1 MADEPQMVLLEDVV
15 SEFDRLIGRIGE
27 HAVVCGDQVYVQP
40 HVYLSLHL
48 VQMRAAGWA
57 DVDFDDLAAVSGAS
71 ALFGYKRDDFMPKY
85 AHTQVDP
92 DGRIARATGFGYEW
106 IPFEG
111 AQGAWHVIKES
122 VDSGRSV
129 KGWDWENILFAGYR
143 DADAVEGRQ
152 VYAMAD
158 GPVTYAKWLSWS
170 EFGEWVAR
178 MTGCKSTFLGRFAQR
193 VPTDPAEEVAARVI
207 KDLVAWSE
215 APPDAVRRQYEGAAF
230 GLAGIAAYGADC
242 ADLEAEDDLV
252 ACHPINPQWTIRNA
266 SANYLRRVAEGQL
279 FDASVNVHLRAAAEN
294 YWGAYTC
301 WQAFYALLGHRA
313 PEGSGKN
320 PLRREAGAAVVRAWL
335 DHERAAVGE
344 LNAAL
349 TYLSG

>member
-1 MADEPQMVLLEDVV
+1 MADELQMVLLEDVV
-15 SEFDRLIGRIGE
+15 DEFDRLIGRMGE
-27 HAVVCGDQVYVQP
+27 HAVACGDQVYVQP
-40 HVYLSLHL
+40 YVYLSLHL
-48 VQMRAAGWA
+48 VQMRAAGW
-57 DVDFDDLAAVSGAS
+57 DDMDFDHVAAVSGAS

-111 AQGAWHVIKES
+111 VEGAWRVIKES

-129 KGWDWENILFAGYR
+129 KGWDWENILFAGYKK
-143 DADAVEGRQ
+143 AEAVEDRQ
-152 VYAMAD
+152 VYALAD
-158 GPVTYAKWLSWS
+158 GPATYAKWLSWS

-178 MTGCKSTFLGRFAQR
+178 ITSWNSAYLGRFARR
-193 VPTDPAEEVAARVI
+193 VPVDPAKVVAVRVMT
-207 KDLVAWSE
+207 DLVTWGE
-215 APPDAVRRQYEGAAF
+215 APPDAVRGQYEGAAF

-242 ADLEAEDDLV
+242 ADLEADDDLV

-266 SANYLRRVAEGQL
+266 SASYLRSIAEAQF
-279 FDASVNVHLRAAAEN
+279 FDASINAHLQAAAEQ

-301 WQAFYALLGHRA
+301 WQAFYALLGHQA

-320 PLRREAGAAVVRAWL
+320 PLRRDAGAAVVRAWL
-335 DHERAAVGE
+335 DHERAAIGE
-344 LNAAL
+344 LSAAL
-349 TYLSG
+349 ARLSG